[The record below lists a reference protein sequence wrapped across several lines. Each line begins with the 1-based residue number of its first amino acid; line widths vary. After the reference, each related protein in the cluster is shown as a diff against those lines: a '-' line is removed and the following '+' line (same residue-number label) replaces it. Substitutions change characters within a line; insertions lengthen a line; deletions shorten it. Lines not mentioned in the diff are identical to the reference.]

1 MEIVSSVTNAM
12 DQIRDAR
19 SVVASVN
26 KFLDVKNKVN
36 HKELQSSGKA
46 MTDSLK
52 VLQELILNK
61 EGLQGIVRSPDILS
75 AKINSIN
82 RYLYNNLT
90 GPNSSHEFLMKF
102 SENETKIVLERINQF
117 FLKDWPNYRS
127 AVEKEELSMF
137 KNYRPIRID

>member
-1 MEIVSSVTNAM
+1 
-12 DQIRDAR
+12 
-19 SVVASVN
+19 
-26 KFLDVKNKVN
+26 
-36 HKELQSSGKA
+36 

-75 AKINSIN
+75 AKINPIN
-82 RYLYNNLT
+82 RYLYSNLT
-90 GPNSSHEFLMKF
+90 GPNSTHEFLMKF